1 MGRGEN
7 GKLLFSGTIVSVC
20 KMKRDLEVHNNINVL
35 HSDYWSVHLKMVEM
49 VNFIVYV
56 FYHNF
61 ENK

>member
-1 MGRGEN
+1 
-7 GKLLFSGTIVSVC
+7 
-20 KMKRDLEVHNNINVL
+20 MKRDLEIHNNINVL

-49 VNFIVYV
+49 VNFIICV